1 MLPYVCQAKQ
11 RYINNKTHNTM
22 TNNSTIRAINILRN
36 ATNSGFEMKMNDSV
50 EDVLIAAEQHL
61 INSWVDSEEEVQ
73 LTTHGTSQ
81 SFTYYD
87 GLGYEITVT
96 GEIIAYSTYRYTD
109 AIRKGNNKIKH
120 IVDVIVNTNGEVV
133 ELYVN
138 I

>member
-1 MLPYVCQAKQ
+1 
-11 RYINNKTHNTM
+11 M